1 MKKILYITNRLNSE
15 NKNGAY
21 MGAYKNYIHLKE
33 IFGED
38 LDEYLI
44 RKESLLK
51 KIVNTFIFGRLDDIN
66 IKNEKEIVNK
76 IKLNNYKY
84 IFFDGSGY
92 GYCIEKIRNI
102 FEKQQKIIIYCHDI
116 NYHLFSSLYENAK
129 RNKKILS
136 EIKYKKYIKN
146 SKINETKV
154 FNNSDAIIT
163 LNKRDTK
170 ILNQIYEKKSNMEIG
185 VTFPIKEFKIE
196 KIKTNNKFVLLFVG
210 VGTFLPNIEGIEFF
224 IRNVLSNLDIV
235 FFIVGKDTELY
246 KEKWEKMNSKVRVL
260 GTVDS
265 LDECYL
271 NADAVITPI
280 FSGGGMKVKTAEAL
294 SYGKTIF
301 GTKEAF
307 EGYEVNY
314 DKVGGLCNTAEEF
327 MKKINK
333 YIKWWEE
340 NNKPKFNEY
349 SKTIFKEKYSYES
362 SLEKFKKLF
371 KELGEEIK

>member
-1 MKKILYITNRLNSE
+1 MKKILYITNRLNPE

-21 MGAYKNYIHLKE
+21 MAANRNYIHLKE
-33 IFGED
+33 IFGDE

-44 RKESLLK
+44 KRKNLLK
-51 KIVNTFIFGRLDDIN
+51 KAIDTFIFNKLDDIS
-66 IKNEKEIVNK
+66 IKDEKEIINK
-76 IKLNNYKY
+76 IKINNYKY

-92 GYCIEKIRNI
+92 GNCVEKIRNI
-102 FEKQQKIIIYCHDI
+102 FQNQQKIITFCHDI
-116 NYHLFSSLYENAK
+116 SYYLFVSLYENAK

-136 EIKYKKYIKN
+136 EIKYSRYIKN

-154 FNNSDAIIT
+154 FNSSDVIIT
-163 LNKRDTK
+163 LNSRDTK
-170 ILNQIYEKKSNMEIG
+170 ALKQIYDKQSDIEIG
-185 VTFPIKEFKIE
+185 ITFPIKNL
-196 KIKTNNKFVLLFVG
+196 KIKKIKSNSKFTLLFVG

-224 IRNVLSNLDIV
+224 IKNVLSNLNVDLY
-235 FFIVGKDTELY
+235 IVGKGTELY
-246 KEKWEKMNSKVRVL
+246 KEKWEKMNSKVKVL

-265 LDECYL
+265 LDEYYL
-271 NADAVITPI
+271 NADAVIAPI

-301 GTKEAF
+301 GTKETF

-327 MKKINK
+327 INKINN

-349 SKTIFKEKYSYES
+349 SKSVFGEKYSYES
-362 SLEKFKKLF
+362 SLEKFNNIFENL
-371 KELGEEIK
+371 

>member
-1 MKKILYITNRLNSE
+1 MKKILYITNRLNPE

-21 MGAYKNYIHLKE
+21 IAANRNHIHLKE
-33 IFGED
+33 IFGEE

-44 RKESLLK
+44 KKESLLK
-51 KIVNTFIFGRLDDIN
+51 KIIDTFVFNRLDDIS
-66 IKNEKEIVNK
+66 IKNEKEIINK

-102 FEKQQKIIIYCHDI
+102 FGKQQRIITYCHDI

-129 RNKKILS
+129 RNKKILPK
-136 EIKYKKYIKN
+136 IKYGKYIIN

-154 FNNSDAIIT
+154 FNNSNMIIT
-163 LNKRDTK
+163 LNERDTK
-170 ILNQIYEKKSNMEIG
+170 ILNQIYDKKSNIEIG
-185 VTFPIKEFKIE
+185 VTFPLKDLKIE
-196 KIKTNNKFVLLFVG
+196 KIRTKNKFVLLFVG

-224 IRNVLSNLDIV
+224 IKNVLLNLDV
-235 FFIVGKDTELY
+235 AFFIVGKDTEQY
-246 KEKWEKMNSKVRVL
+246 KEKWEKMNSKVKVL
-260 GTVDS
+260 GTVNS
-265 LDECYL
+265 LDEYYL
-271 NADAVITPI
+271 NADAVIAPI

-307 EGYEVNY
+307 EGYEVDC

-327 MKKINK
+327 IEKINK
-333 YIKWWEE
+333 YIKFWEE
-340 NNKPKFNEY
+340 NDRPKFNEY

-362 SLEKFKKLF
+362 SLEKFEKIF
-371 KELGEEIK
+371 KHVF